1 MRKILSAVL
10 AVLIGNIAI
19 GDLTQADLAQAQ
31 DAFPNRAVRIV
42 IPYPAGGGTD
52 TIGRL
57 VADQLSRKWGQ
68 PVVVENLGG
77 AAGNT
82 GAAQVFRAAPDGYTM
97 MIASPGPIATN
108 NFLYKDMPF
117 DPARWTSIALL
128 ATGPYVLVM
137 RKNFE
142 GATVKDLVER
152 AKATPGKITA
162 ATPGVG
168 SVGHLATVQLEML
181 GGIKTTL
188 VPYRGLSPAVNDLIA
203 GHVDLMFDTPT
214 TSLPL
219 HREGR
224 VKMIATGTTERVSEF
239 PEVPTIAETLPGYRS
254 VTWYA
259 MTAPPNM
266 PAALADRI
274 NRDVNEILA
283 RKDVAERVRGIQMS
297 PVTWPRDAAAKF
309 FGEESELWGRVI
321 KAANITPQ

>member
-1 MRKILSAVL
+1 MRGIISAGL
-10 AVLIGNIAI
+10 AALLGTIVIDAV
-19 GDLTQADLAQAQ
+19 AQAQ
-31 DAFPNRAVRIV
+31 DTFPSRTIRIV

-68 PVVVENLGG
+68 PVVVENIGG

-82 GAAQVFRAAPDGYTM
+82 GAAQVFRAAPDGHTM

-142 GATVKDLVER
+142 GATVNDLIAR
-152 AKATPGKITA
+152 AKAAPGKITA
-162 ATPGVG
+162 ATPGIG

-181 GGIKTTL
+181 ARIKTTL

-239 PEVPTIAETLPGYRS
+239 PEIPTIAETLPGYRS

-266 PAALADRI
+266 PPALADRI

-297 PVTWPRDAAAKF
+297 PITWSRDAAAKF
-309 FGEESELWGRVI
+309 FGEETQLWGRVI
-321 KAANITPQ
+321 KAASITPQ